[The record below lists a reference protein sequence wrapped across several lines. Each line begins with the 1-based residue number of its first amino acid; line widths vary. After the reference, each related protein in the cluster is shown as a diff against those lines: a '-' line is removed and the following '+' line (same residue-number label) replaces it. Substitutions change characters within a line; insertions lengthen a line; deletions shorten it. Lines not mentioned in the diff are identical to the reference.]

1 MAMTIETEGS
11 TVEEAIL
18 AALKQLGVDRD
29 NAIIEVLEEEGKGFF
44 KRIGA
49 SKARVRVS
57 VVDTGVEKIV
67 ALIKDIMENSKIDGN
82 IEVIDDDDILNINIT
97 GPDLGLLIG
106 KRGETLGAIQTIVN
120 IVMKKVGS
128 NKKAIID
135 IEGYRKRRTDN
146 IIEIAQQTADK
157 AIRTGKPLSLKPMNS
172 YDRRIVHIALQE
184 NEKILTTS
192 RGEEPE
198 RQIIISPR

>member
-1 MAMTIETEGS
+1 MTMTIETEGN

-18 AALKQLGVDRD
+18 TALKQLGVDRE
-29 NAIIEVLEEEGKGFF
+29 NTIIEIIEEESKGFF

-49 SKARVRVS
+49 NKAKVRVS
-57 VVDTGVEKIV
+57 IVDTGVEKIV
-67 ALIKDIMENSKIDGN
+67 TLIKEIMKKSNIDGN
-82 IEVIDDDDILNINIT
+82 IEVIDSDENVTINIT
-97 GPDLGLLIG
+97 GPNLGLMIG

-120 IVMKKVGS
+120 IVMRKAGS

-146 IIEIAQQTADK
+146 IVENAKQAAEKVVRVGKSIA
-157 AIRTGKPLSLKPMNS
+157 LKPMNS

-184 NEKILTTS
+184 NKGVLTTS
-192 RGEEPE
+192 EGEEPD
-198 RQIIISPR
+198 RQVIITPR